1 MTKPTLNSSDSS
13 PTPASGATNA
23 LWRPS
28 WLHWLIS
35 ALSGTVEIEK
45 QTAWLEKHNEE
56 LRKSNEELRKSNEE
70 WLKNERLEIEKLRQE
85 NAKLA
90 ELESRLDAVLQ
101 KSSSNS
107 IALKPIDET

>member
-56 LRKSNEELRKSNEE
+56 KRMQHEE

>member
-1 MTKPTLNSSDSS
+1 M
-13 PTPASGATNA
+13 
-23 LWRPS
+23 
-28 WLHWLIS
+28 
-35 ALSGTVEIEK
+35 
-45 QTAWLEKHNEE
+45 
-56 LRKSNEELRKSNEE
+56 RKSNEEKRMQHEEWIKNERLESEKRRLEYERINNEKRIQHEE